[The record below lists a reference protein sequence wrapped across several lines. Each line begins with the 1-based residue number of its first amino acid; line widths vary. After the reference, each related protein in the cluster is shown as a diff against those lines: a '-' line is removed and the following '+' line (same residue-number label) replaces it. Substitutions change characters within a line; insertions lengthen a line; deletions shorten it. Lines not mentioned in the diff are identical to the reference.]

1 MANIINSIKGVKWG
15 TVFCVSCL
23 IDSYQAEEF
32 REDNIS
38 TMTIL
43 ETGKYYCA
51 TLLSYNSSSSKGFFF
66 LIRYLLIAPDQ
77 KTKRGVKCKK
87 ESLQMADG
95 DSRVIMTT

>member
-66 LIRYLLIAPDQ
+66 SHKIFADSTRPKD
-77 KTKRGVKCKK
+77 KKSVKCKK